1 LLELRQV
8 LTTVDLASLLA
19 SQGSIVFGA
28 DVDDRSG
35 WSVSNAG
42 DMNGDGF
49 DDLIIGA
56 IYADAAGNAKSKAGD
71 SYVIFGSASPSATID
86 LANLGAAG
94 TTILG
99 ADTFDFSGCSVSS
112 AGDVNGDG
120 FDDLI
125 IGAQSADAAG
135 NANSFAGVSYAI
147 FGSASPPATIDLANL
162 GTAGIILG
170 ADTFDFSGC
179 SVSSAGDVNGDGFD
193 DLLIGAF
200 RADAAGNAKS
210 GAGDSYVIFG
220 SALPPATIDLANLG
234 PAAITIFGA
243 DTGDRS
249 GISVSSAGDVNGDGF
264 DDLIIGAD
272 SADAAGNAK
281 STAGDSYVIFGS
293 ASPPATIDLA
303 NLGTAGMTIF
313 GADANDRSGS
323 SVSSAGDVNG
333 DGFDDLI
340 IGASLADA
348 AGNAKS
354 DAGDSY
360 VIFGSTS
367 PPATIDLA
375 NLGAAGITILGAE
388 ARDYSGISVSVAG
401 DVNGDGF
408 DDLIIG
414 ASGADAAG
422 NAKYTAGD
430 SYVIFGGNFTAATTH
445 LGTAAAETLTGSA
458 STNVMNGGR
467 GNDTLLGNGGADV
480 LIGGQGSDTLAIS
493 DLAFGRVVGGTGSD
507 TLRLDGS
514 GLTLDLT
521 NLKDNRLLGI
531 EQIDLTGT
539 GDNRLVLSLREVL
552 KLSDESNTLTVHGN
566 AGDSIQMD
574 SGWTRSESD
583 HQRTELSGAH
593 ARSRHPKGSCLG
605 LRRNS
610 LHHRPRLPRRRPGQ
624 HHLRR

>member
-125 IGAQSADAAG
+125 IGAER
-135 NANSFAGVSYAI
+135 
-147 FGSASPPATIDLANL
+147 T
-162 GTAGIILG
+162 
-170 ADTFDFSGC
+170 DT
-179 SVSSAGDVNGDGFD
+179 
-193 DLLIGAF
+193 
-200 RADAAGNAKS
+200 AGNAKS
-210 GAGDSYVIFG
+210 YAGE
-220 SALPPATIDLANLG
+220 
-234 PAAITIFGA
+234 
-243 DTGDRS
+243 
-249 GISVSSAGDVNGDGF
+249 
-264 DDLIIGAD
+264 
-272 SADAAGNAK
+272 
-281 STAGDSYVIFGS
+281 SYVIFGS
-293 ASPPATIDLA
+293 ASPP
-303 NLGTAGMTIF
+303 
-313 GADANDRSGS
+313 S
-323 SVSSAGDVNG
+323 
-333 DGFDDLI
+333 
-340 IGASLADA
+340 
-348 AGNAKS
+348 
-354 DAGDSY
+354 
-360 VIFGSTS
+360 
-367 PPATIDLA
+367 TIDLA
-375 NLGAAGITILGAE
+375 NLGAAGITIWGADSYD
-388 ARDYSGISVSVAG
+388 RSGSSVSSAG